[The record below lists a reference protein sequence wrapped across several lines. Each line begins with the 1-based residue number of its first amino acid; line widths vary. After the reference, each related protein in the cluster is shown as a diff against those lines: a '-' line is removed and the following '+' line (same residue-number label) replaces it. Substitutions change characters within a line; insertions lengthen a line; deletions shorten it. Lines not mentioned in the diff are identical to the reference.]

1 MSLTAPRGTGD
12 DLVDVLGSKPVI
24 HSHIP
29 FRGKIF
35 DVQRDTVDLGAGG
48 VVVRDFVRHPGAV
61 VAVAVHPFDGVDHV
75 LLIRQY
81 RHPAAAHLWEL
92 PAGLLDVHEEPPWKA
107 AARELHEEVDLVAR
121 RWDVLI
127 DSFASPGAFPEAV
140 RIFLA
145 RELQDVP
152 SHHAHARTGE
162 EVDLRPLWVPIDQA
176 HAAVL
181 AGRLHNSSAIIGVL
195 AAHAARARGWETVR
209 PHDAPW
215 PEHPANR
222 EPAPPSDRA

>member
-1 MSLTAPRGTGD
+1 MSLTAPRGSGA
-12 DLVDVLGSKPVI
+12 DLVDVLGARPVVD
-24 HSHIP
+24 SETP
-29 FRGKIF
+29 FRGLIF

-48 VVVRDFVRHPGAV
+48 VVVRDFIRHPGAV
-61 VAVAVHPFDGVDHV
+61 VVVALHPFDGVEHV

-81 RHPAAAHLWEL
+81 RHPAAASLWEL
-92 PAGLLDVHEEPPWKA
+92 PAGLLDVPDEPPWQS

-127 DSFASPGAFPEAV
+127 DSFASPGVFPEAV

-145 RELQDVP
+145 RDLESVP
-152 SHHAHARTGE
+152 SDHAHARTAE
-162 EVDLRPLWVPIDQA
+162 ELDLRPLWVPLDEA

-181 AGRLHNSSAIIGVL
+181 AGQLHNSAALIGVL
-195 AAHAARARGWETVR
+195 AAHASRERGWATVR

-215 PEHPANR
+215 PEHPAR
-222 EPAPPSDRA
+222 RGDDAV